1 MAALVI
7 PDRGAE
13 GPWAGVALEV
23 AGVEVAEAAGVV
35 VEEVVVAEGV
45 EEEEGGG
52 EVGNDNDGYKDLH
65 VIIQN
70 CFVHTDSI
78 VLPFSIFTFLGSSFK
93 GDMGETSM
101 SYLCRFSLLSYTR

>member
-1 MAALVI
+1 MVVDAVAALVI

-13 GPWAGVALEV
+13 GPWAEVALVV
-23 AGVEVAEAAGVV
+23 AGVE
-35 VEEVVVAEGV
+35 VAEGV

-101 SYLCRFSLLSYTR
+101 SYLCRFSLLSYTK